1 MSDDHKKTRP
11 GARAPT
17 RASAL
22 VVRPLL
28 IFIALFLSIG
38 PVKADEFQKSVKP
51 LLDENCYECHGGK
64 KPKGKVN
71 LAEINTLEQFL
82 AKPALIEKMI
92 RMVDVNDMPPEDGPK
107 LDQKDRQKLLASLK
121 KHLKE
126 STAGKP
132 LATARLHRLNRMQYN
147 NAVRDL
153 FKLNQ
158 DVFNLPEK
166 MMTRQVGGKS
176 YLDSHPTQMP
186 ARVEVYSQSLQERG
200 GFQDVSAYPKD
211 LRAQHGFDN
220 QADQLTMP
228 PVLLEAFL
236 QLSVSILGSKDFSP
250 QTCGIWKE
258 FFEEPKDKAGLE
270 AEARTRLRPFLTRAF
285 RGPVEKA
292 TLDRYVAYTMTS
304 LGKGL
309 AFTDAMKKTASAVL
323 NSPMFLFRHDAS
335 EPGGYGLASRLSF
348 LLWGTAPDDKLLK
361 LAESGR
367 LTDPAVL
374 NRTIDEMM
382 ADSRIEGFLNAFPG
396 QWMKLEM
403 LFSAVPDPD
412 KFKFFRLEKTQP
424 ASLQMVLE
432 PLLLFDTVFIE
443 NRPIIEFI
451 KPEFSYRNT
460 FLQKWYA
467 PDLRAG
473 DQERA
478 RLEKTLSE
486 LRNVQSSILD
496 PARQNIYDARIKA
509 SGMKNLLDL
518 KPSAAWNF
526 QGNLSDSVS
535 NLNLKAHGDISFKDG
550 MVVLKNAQ
558 LQTEMPLPFDLKE
571 KTLEIRFML
580 DDSGQPGGGVMAIQ
594 GKNGVFD
601 SLSFGGKGSR
611 LWLPGSE
618 GGKRTMPFEAS
629 TPEPESREMIHLAM
643 VYKQDGTTTLYR
655 NGEPYGAPGKKSPA
669 LTFAGKDASVVF
681 GVDHLAAGGS
691 NHLSMIIDDARL
703 YNRALNSKEVR
714 AASRGGTKFLPPA
727 ELNAAL
733 SPPQRERIAALE
745 KLIQETESALKK
757 VPRAEDGLRQ
767 AMASRSFE
775 RVRVDDP
782 RYGGV
787 ITSAA
792 VLSMTSAPKRTQPI
806 SRGAWLLDVIFNDPP
821 APPPNDV
828 PPLPQT
834 GDDSQLTIRERFAKH
849 RESPTCASC
858 HSRIDPLGFALENFD
873 VIGQWRD
880 QYENKRPV
888 DASGTLMR
896 QYDFKGI
903 VDFKD
908 TLVKEE
914 KRFAKAFSAH
924 LLRFALSREL
934 SPAESLVVDDIVQK
948 TAQEGYRL
956 KSIIREVIL
965 TDGFLQKPARKS

>member
-1 MSDDHKKTRP
+1 MSDVNSKTHP
-11 GARAPT
+11 GGGRAI
-17 RASAL
+17 RAGSL
-22 VVRPLL
+22 ICQQLL
-28 IFIALFLSIG
+28 IIIALFLSIG
-38 PVKADEFQKSVKP
+38 PVQADEFQKSVKP

-71 LAEINTLEQFL
+71 LTEINTLDQFL

-92 RMVDVNDMPPEDGPK
+92 RMVDANDMPPEDGPK
-107 LDQKDRQKLLASLK
+107 LDQKDRQKLVASLR

-132 LATARLHRLNRMQYN
+132 PAPARLHRLNRLQYN

-166 MMTRQVGGKS
+166 MMTRQVEGKS

-186 ARVEVYSQSLQERG
+186 AKVEVYSQSLQERG
-200 GFQDVSAYPKD
+200 GFQDVTAYPKD
-211 LRAQHGFDN
+211 LRAEHGFDN

-258 FFEEPKDKAGLE
+258 FFEEPKDKAGLDTE
-270 AEARTRLRPFLTRAF
+270 VRTRLRPFLTRAF
-285 RGPVEKA
+285 RGSVEKG
-292 TLDRYVAYTMTS
+292 TLDRYVAYTMTG

-309 AFTDAMKKTASAVL
+309 SFTDAMQKTASAVL
-323 NSPMFLFRHDAS
+323 TSPMFLFRHDAS

-348 LLWGTAPDDKLLK
+348 LLWGTAPDDELLK
-361 LAESGR
+361 LAENGR
-367 LTDPAVL
+367 LSEPAIL
-374 NRTIDEMM
+374 NQTIDRML
-382 ADSRIEGFLNAFPG
+382 ADSRVEGFLNTFPG

-412 KFKFFRLEKTQP
+412 KFSFFYKTKTQP
-424 ASLQMVLE
+424 ASVQMVLE
-432 PLLLFDTVFIE
+432 PLLLFDAVFIE
-443 NRPIIEFI
+443 NRPIIDLI
-451 KPEFSYRNT
+451 KPDFGYRST

-478 RLEKTLSE
+478 RLEKALNDYKKEQT
-486 LRNVQSSILD
+486 SIMD
-496 PARQNIYDARIKA
+496 PARQSIYDARIKA

-550 MVVLKNAQ
+550 MVVLKNAH

-580 DDSGQPGGGVMAIQ
+580 DDPGQPGGGVMAVQ
-594 GKNGVFD
+594 GKDGVFD
-601 SLSFGGKGSR
+601 SLGFGGKGSR
-611 LWLPGSE
+611 LWLPASE
-618 GGKRTMPFEAS
+618 GGKRTMPFEGS

-643 VYKQDGTTTLYR
+643 VYKQDGTTALYR

-669 LTFAGKDASVVF
+669 LTFAGKDASIVF

-691 NHLSMIIDDARL
+691 NHLSMIIDEARL

-714 AASRGGTKFLPPA
+714 AASRGAAKFLPPA

-745 KLIQETESALKK
+745 KLILETASALKK
-757 VPRAEDGLRQ
+757 VPPAHEVLNQ

-775 RVRVDDP
+775 RVPVNDP
-782 RYGGV
+782 RYGGI

-821 APPPNDV
+821 APPPNDI

-834 GDDSQLTIRERFAKH
+834 GDDSHLTIRERFAKH

-896 QYDFKGI
+896 KYEFKGI

-914 KRFAKAFSAH
+914 KRFAKAFTAH

-948 TAQEGYRL
+948 TAKDSYRL

-965 TDGFLQKPARKS
+965 TDGFLQKTARKS

>member
-1 MSDDHKKTRP
+1 MSEMDSKIHP
-11 GARAPT
+11 GVTEVAHSR
-17 RASAL
+17 SL
-22 VVRPLL
+22 VGRQLL
-28 IFIALFLSIG
+28 IIIALFLSFA
-38 PVKADEFQKSVKP
+38 PVQADEFQKSVKP

-64 KPKGKVN
+64 KPKGKAN
-71 LAEINTLEQFL
+71 LAEINTLDQFL

-107 LDQKDRQKLLASLK
+107 LDQKDRQKLLASLR

-132 LATARLHRLNRMQYN
+132 PAPARLHRLNRLQYN

-166 MMTRQVGGKS
+166 LMTRQAGGRS
-176 YLDSHPTQMP
+176 YLDSHPTRMP

-200 GFQDVSAYPKD
+200 GLQDVTAYPKD
-211 LRAQHGFDN
+211 LRADHGFDN

-258 FFEEPKDKAGLE
+258 FFEEPKDKAGLD
-270 AEARTRLRPFLTRAF
+270 AEVRTRLRPFLTRAF

-309 AFTDAMKKTASAVL
+309 SFTDAMKKTASAVL
-323 NSPMFLFRHDAS
+323 ASPLFLFRHDAS
-335 EPGGYGLASRLSF
+335 EPGAYGLASRLSF
-348 LLWGTAPDDKLLK
+348 LLWGTAPDDDLLK

-367 LTDPAVL
+367 LSDPAIL
-374 NRTIDEMM
+374 NQTIDRML
-382 ADSRIEGFLNAFPG
+382 ADSRVEGFLNTFPG

-412 KFKFFRLEKTQP
+412 KFKLFRLEKTQP

-432 PLLLFDTVFIE
+432 PLLLFDAVFIE
-443 NRPIIEFI
+443 NRPIIDLI
-451 KPEFSYRNT
+451 KPDFSYRNT

-478 RLEKTLSE
+478 RIEKSLHE
-486 LRNVQSSILD
+486 LRKEQSSILD
-496 PARQNIYDARIKA
+496 PVRQGIFDARIKA
-509 SGMKNLLDL
+509 SGIKNLLDL

-550 MVVLKNAQ
+550 MVVLKNAH
-558 LQTEMPLPFDLKE
+558 LQTEMPLTFDLKE

-580 DDSGQPGGGVMAIQ
+580 DDPGQPGGGVMAVQ
-594 GKNGVFD
+594 GKDGVFD

-611 LWLPGSE
+611 LWLPASE

-629 TPEPESREMIHLAM
+629 TPEPESREMIHLAI
-643 VYKQDGTTTLYR
+643 VYLPAGTITVYR
-655 NGEPYGAPGKKSPA
+655 NGEPYGRPYKKGPA

-681 GVDHLAAGGS
+681 GVDHLAAGAS
-691 NHLSMIIDDARL
+691 NHLSMIIDEARL
-703 YNRALNSKEVR
+703 YNRALNLNEVR
-714 AASRGGTKFLPPA
+714 AASRGATKFLPPA
-727 ELNAAL
+727 ELTAAL

-745 KLIQETESALKK
+745 KLIPETESAIRK
-757 VPRAEDGLRQ
+757 VPRAEDVLRQ

-775 RVRVDDP
+775 RVPVDDP

-787 ITSAA
+787 ITTAA
-792 VLSMTSAPKRTQPI
+792 VLSMTSSPKRTQPI
-806 SRGAWLLDVIFNDPP
+806 SRGAWLLDVVFNDPP

-834 GDDSQLTIRERFAKH
+834 GDDSHLTIRERFAKH
-849 RESPTCASC
+849 RENPTCASC

-896 QYDFKGI
+896 KYDFKGI

-914 KRFAKAFSAH
+914 KRFAKAFTAH

-934 SPAESLVVDDIVQK
+934 TPAESLVVDDIVQK
-948 TAQEGYRL
+948 TARDGYRL